1 MSADHIHV
9 PLSARLCRS
18 QDRSQAAAG
27 TAMGPLPQRAR
38 TPSTMQPAASDS
50 TSLMSPKMMAWVTD
64 TTGAPP
70 MIQASAA
77 SSAAIQVPIPK
88 HSSKQLWRRGQMSA
102 LLLLAVFVAVG
113 TSATG
118 APAPGAFDLRIVNDA
133 LPVLSVTAGGK
144 DFGQPV
150 EFQKAGTV
158 AGLPLPT
165 NPATSLLVLV
175 RCCSGLAGTHSA
187 HSACSASLSMHGDIV
202 IVVVV
207 VNDL

>member
-1 MSADHIHV
+1 MCADHIHT
-9 PLSARLCRS
+9 PLSACLCRS

-50 TSLMSPKMMAWVTD
+50 TSLMSPKMTAWVTD

-77 SSAAIQVPIPK
+77 SSAIQVPIPK

-118 APAPGAFDLRIVNDA
+118 APAPGTFDLRIVNDA

-150 EFQKAGTV
+150 
-158 AGLPLPT
+158 
-165 NPATSLLVLV
+165 
-175 RCCSGLAGTHSA
+175 
-187 HSACSASLSMHGDIV
+187 
-202 IVVVV
+202 
-207 VNDL
+207 